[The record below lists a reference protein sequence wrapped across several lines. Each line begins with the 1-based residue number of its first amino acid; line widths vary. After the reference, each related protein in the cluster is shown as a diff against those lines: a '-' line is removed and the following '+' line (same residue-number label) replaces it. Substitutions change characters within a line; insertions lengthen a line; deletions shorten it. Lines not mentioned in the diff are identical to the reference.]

1 MKMESHLSVCPPE
14 FFWCHRANLAA
25 SAPISTGHAQNE
37 SCIFWNMQ
45 DYVYNFYWDE
55 TQSTKASGVGYNIA
69 IEHKLSFLAHS
80 VSVSDC

>member
-1 MKMESHLSVCPPE
+1 
-14 FFWCHRANLAA
+14 
-25 SAPISTGHAQNE
+25 
-37 SCIFWNMQ
+37 MQ